1 MVSGFHHAS
10 LLIADLQRSLA
21 FYQGILGLELDT
33 NRPPL
38 GYPGAWLNV
47 SGQQIHLIQ
56 LPNPDPT
63 IGRPLHAG
71 HDRHLALTV
80 TNINQ
85 LRTAL
90 GDAGISYTSSRSG
103 RLALFCRDPDGNGL
117 EFIQPQ

>member
-10 LLIADLQRSLA
+10 LLIADLRRSLE
-21 FYQGILGLELDT
+21 FYQGILGLELNI
-33 NRPPL
+33 NRPAL

-47 SGQQIHLIQ
+47 SSQQIHLIQ

-80 TNINQ
+80 SNIDQ

-90 GDAGISYTSSRSG
+90 SDAGVSFTSSRSG
-103 RLALFCRDPDGNGL
+103 RPALFCRDPDGNGL
-117 EFIQPQ
+117 EFIQTP